1 MKAVAMEDPPVPLQ
15 VPPTAAHRRRWWTLA
30 PLVTLLAYGLL
41 LRAWDLSGTPCWV
54 DEAESCINALT
65 ILDKG
70 VPADR
75 YLGVPV
81 YENTLTIPWPENPEF
96 EFKDSSYSSR
106 GVAVYHG
113 WLPLYSIAAS
123 YMVAGVGP
131 DVDAGFRGVKHSR
144 EALRRRTAAGRWPS
158 VLFGGLFLLAAFGA
172 AREMYG
178 PEAGWAALA
187 GGAVLAPAVEY
198 ARQARYYS
206 ATLALVT
213 CACWLLWRVHRRG
226 AWRDFLLT
234 AVVLGLLF
242 HTHVLSFVVAV
253 AAGALLLPWV
263 LRHEQAGRKVAA
275 AGAVV
280 ALMVLPWAIGSGFLT
295 TSTGVPSA
303 RRLMQF
309 PRDYLAY
316 PARHLPFLLA
326 GVIGVVF
333 LVAAPRLR
341 ARLRERPAN
350 QLPHRLLDSFSGTRR
365 RAMLFL
371 AAWVVLAFAGFVLL
385 MPAASFFAQRLTL
398 TMLAPAFLLAAMAL
412 GAVARLLCPRY
423 AVFVAPVVFV
433 AIATLA
439 RQARLRPEPPPAR
452 SMYDV
457 VEALRAAP
465 FTRDAKVY
473 ATPNDH
479 LIFTLYTGMPV
490 ASVAPVRK
498 SFLDQYPGDVFLLEL
513 PRFELL
519 DAHDVRSAGRSQKL
533 DLSRFSDADLE
544 RLVEGRGVRQELA
557 ARGVAN
563 VLPPVEELPPELV
576 ACMPALAERQRE
588 KTRQRGELR
597 KRLEAH
603 PVFNGYSLPDHASW
617 WPVFFYRFIGPEA
630 RSGPRL
636 NYAERIRGA
645 DARLLPLEWTLYRC
659 PAGPRAGR

>member
-1 MKAVAMEDPPVPLQ
+1 
-15 VPPTAAHRRRWWTLA
+15 
-30 PLVTLLAYGLL
+30 LLAYGLL
-41 LRAWDLSGTPCWV
+41 LRSWNLSGTPCWV

-65 ILDKG
+65 ILETG

-75 YLGVPV
+75 YLGAPV

-123 YMVAGVGP
+123 YAVAGIAP
-131 DVDAGFRGVKHSR
+131 DVDGGFRGVKHSR
-144 EALRRRTAAGRWPS
+144 EEMRRRTAAGRWPS

-226 AWRDFLLT
+226 AWRDFVLA

-242 HTHVLSFVVAV
+242 HTHVLSFVVAL

-263 LRHEQAGRKVAA
+263 LRHQRAGVKVAA

-280 ALMVLPWAIGSGFLT
+280 AVMVLPWAIGSGFLT
-295 TSTGVPSA
+295 TTGVPSA

-326 GVIGVVF
+326 GAAAVS
-333 LVAAPRLR
+333 LLLAAPWLRVRLG
-341 ARLRERPAN
+341 ERPAA
-350 QLPHRLLDSFSGTRR
+350 RLLEPLSGCRR

-398 TMLAPAFLLAAMAL
+398 TMLAPAFLLAAMTFAT
-412 GAVARLLCPRY
+412 VARLLIPRHA
-423 AVFVAPVVFV
+423 AVIAPVLFVATAV
-433 AIATLA
+433 LA

-457 VEALRAAP
+457 VDALRAVP
-465 FTRDAKVY
+465 FTPGAKVY

-498 SFLDQYPGDVFLLEL
+498 TFLNHYPGDVYLLEL
-513 PRFELL
+513 PRYELL
-519 DAHDVRSAGRSQKL
+519 DAADVRAEAQLRKL
-533 DLSRFSDADLE
+533 DLSPFSDADLE
-544 RLVEGRGVRQELA
+544 RLVEGRLVRQELA
-557 ARGVAN
+557 AKGVAR
-563 VLPPVEELPPELV
+563 VLPPAEDLPPEL
-576 ACMPALAERQRE
+576 AGCMPGLAERQRE
-588 KTRQRGELR
+588 KIRRRGELR
-597 KRLEAH
+597 KRLESH

-617 WPVFFYRFIGPEA
+617 WPVFFYRFVGPEG
-630 RSGPRL
+630 RSGDHL
-636 NYAERIRGA
+636 NYAGRVRGA
-645 DARLLPLEWTLYRC
+645 DAVLLPLEWTLYRC
-659 PAGPRAGR
+659 PAGVRPRP